1 MVSEK
6 GLRRF
11 RQLYKEHF
19 GETLSEKEA
28 TEKAQRLVS
37 LFKVVY
43 QQMARQNSRE
53 GQITDSN

>member
-19 GETLSEKEA
+19 GVMLSEKEA
-28 TEKAQRLVS
+28 TEKAQRLVT

-43 QQMARQNSRE
+43 KQMASQNNRE
-53 GQITDSN
+53 GQITDID